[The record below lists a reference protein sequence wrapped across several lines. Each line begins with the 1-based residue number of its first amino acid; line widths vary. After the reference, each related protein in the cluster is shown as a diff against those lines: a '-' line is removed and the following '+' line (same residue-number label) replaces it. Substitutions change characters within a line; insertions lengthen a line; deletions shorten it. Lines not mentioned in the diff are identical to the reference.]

1 MKEHE
6 LAWAMLPE
14 GLERYFDIESFEK
27 SDWHFRIILVE
38 KNIVPELPEEYRG
51 KRVIN
56 SVLNSLTVD
65 DFPVRGRKGEL
76 VLKRRSWKFE
86 GIDKMLTR
94 RIEFCAEGTK
104 LGKEFA
110 DFLKELDRKFPCGD
124 QQSGLCQPPACSNP

>member
-27 SDWHFRIILVE
+27 SDRHFRIILVE

-51 KRVIN
+51 KKVIN

-86 GIDKMLTR
+86 GIDKMLKR
-94 RIEFCAEGTK
+94 RIELCAEGTK